1 MSVDSNGEEQ
11 IPLVVSYIGYPAR
24 HDRETDYPKGN
35 DTDEPVEEEV
45 EVFEDMAI
53 KPTMHLH

>member
-1 MSVDSNGEEQ
+1 M
-11 IPLVVSYIGYPAR
+11 PLVISYIGYPAR

-45 EVFEDMAI
+45 EVFEDIAI
-53 KPTMHLH
+53 KPTIYLY